1 MFSLLFN
8 LIDLALKL
16 YKLMLLAYFVVGL
29 LKLPGNKW
37 TTLLARFVEPVLP
50 PVRRA
55 LTENLPKNWQV
66 CDWSPIAVFLLITV
80 VQWVL

>member
-1 MFSLLFN
+1 MFSLLFD

-16 YKLMLLAYFVVGL
+16 YKLLLLAYFL
-29 LKLPGNKW
+29 INILKMPGNKW
-37 TTLLARFVEPVLP
+37 TNLIARFVEPVLP

-55 LTENLPKNWQV
+55 LSEYLPQKWQV
-66 CDWSPIAVFLLITV
+66 CDWSPIAVFLVITV

>member
-16 YKLMLLAYFVVGL
+16 YKLMLLAHFVVGL
-29 LKLPGNKW
+29 LKLPNNKW
-37 TTLLARFVEPVLP
+37 TNLLARFVEPVLP

-55 LTENLPKNWQV
+55 LSEHLPKNWQV

>member
-1 MFSLLFN
+1 MFSRLYN
-8 LIDLALKL
+8 LIELALKL
-16 YKLMLLAYFVVGL
+16 YKLMLLAYFVVGIL
-29 LKLPGNKW
+29 RIPNNRW

-55 LTENLPKNWQV
+55 LTEYLPQNWQV
-66 CDWSPIAVFLLITV
+66 CDWSPIAVFLLVSV